1 MVTIDEIQKVVAD
14 FFKIRIADMFSK
26 RRPANI
32 ARARQ
37 VAMFLAK
44 ELTQKSFP
52 EIGDAFGGRDHTTVM
67 HAAKRITE
75 LRQQDP
81 ELNRQIHA
89 IEQLLRS

>member
-1 MVTIDEIQKVVAD
+1 
-14 FFKIRIADMFSK
+14 
-26 RRPANI
+26 
-32 ARARQ
+32 
-37 VAMFLAK
+37 
-44 ELTQKSFP
+44 
-52 EIGDAFGGRDHTTVM
+52 M